1 MTTQV
6 PLRNAMNEVLR
17 DGYVT
22 DCQRA
27 VDKWNRTIDK
37 QLGERGAQFKLA
49 LPSRR
54 FHRHIGIYGMNS
66 GNYFDP
72 TGNPISQ
79 GEFMA
84 NRNKWLPTDADRE
97 YLKQIMRP
105 VTEPGKIAAWIAPP
119 ARGIN
124 GQTVEFEYV
133 RHLPA

>member
-1 MTTQV
+1 MGADLTD
-6 PLRNAMNEVLR
+6 LYLSSLSNRMNEIMRVLT
-17 DGYVT
+17 VI
-22 DCQRA
+22 A
-27 VDKWNRTIDK
+27 TIFMP
-37 QLGERGAQFKLA
+37 LSF
-49 LPSRR
+49 
-54 FHRHIGIYGMNS
+54 IVGIYGMNS